1 MDGQYTT
8 RGNAE
13 NAYEI
18 RLNTLKVRSGRRR
31 EFNIIADRSGMGYED
46 VDWIQLAQDG
56 VQNSNEPLGPIK
68 AKNFS
73 NDRLLVSQEGICCMR
88 LLVVTDPCREITL
101 SDLKVTQLSY
111 YASCLKWPH
120 AFSCT
125 VTVARAGSS
134 AAIAAVLMCSKPG
147 STGISSVLVS
157 LAVKKDRLAS
167 KGR

>member
-1 MDGQYTT
+1 
-8 RGNAE
+8 
-13 NAYEI
+13 
-18 RLNTLKVRSGRRR
+18 
-31 EFNIIADRSGMGYED
+31 
-46 VDWIQLAQDG
+46 
-56 VQNSNEPLGPIK
+56 
-68 AKNFS
+68 
-73 NDRLLVSQEGICCMR
+73 MR